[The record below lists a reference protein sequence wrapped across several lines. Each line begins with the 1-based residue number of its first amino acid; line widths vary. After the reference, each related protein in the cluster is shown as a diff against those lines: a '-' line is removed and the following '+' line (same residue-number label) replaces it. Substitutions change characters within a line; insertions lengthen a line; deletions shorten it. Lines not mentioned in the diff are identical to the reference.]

1 MIGKHINLI
10 KVKHQ
15 SKENQS
21 TLNEDVV
28 KMLSKILVKIIQL
41 GHTHKLGKSLITLKL
56 III

>member
-28 KMLSKILVKIIQL
+28 KMLSKISNSTTYQNYQQ
-41 GHTHKLGKSLITLKL
+41 KSTY
-56 III
+56 